1 MTYNPHVHINKWLLP
16 LSWLYGLI
24 VYFRNR
30 LFAWGILKQETFDVP
45 VICIGN
51 ITVGGTGKTPH
62 TELLIS
68 ILREKYKVAVLSRG
82 YKRKTSGFV
91 LATKESTS
99 LDLGDEPF
107 QIKQKFPE
115 VIVAVDADRRRGI
128 KQLLELDTPP
138 NVILLDD
145 AFQHRY
151 VKPSF
156 TILMSNYNRPM
167 HLDRLLPAG
176 RLREPASY
184 TSKANMIIVSKCPD
198 HLKPI
203 DYRIISHEIDA
214 YPYQELFFTTFVYKN
229 IKPVFEGGE
238 GQEAKPLDYLTDKD
252 ILLVTGIASPIMIKN
267 KLKEYASKFEMM
279 TFSDHHNFTPKDID
293 NIQKQFDSINS
304 DNKIII
310 VTEKDASRLI
320 LLNNIREDLKASIYY
335 LPIEVVF
342 MDDESKAQFKHK
354 IYKHVRENSRNRIVH
369 KKQASGNP

>member
-1 MTYNPHVHINKWLLP
+1 MAYNPHVHINKWLLP

-24 VYFRNR
+24 VCFRNR

-62 TELLIS
+62 TELLIR
-68 ILREKYKVAVLSRG
+68 ILHEKYKVAVLSRG

-91 LATKESTS
+91 LAAKESTS

-128 KQLLELDTPP
+128 RKLLELNSPP

-167 HLDRLLPAG
+167 NLDRLLPAG

-184 TSKANMIIVSKCPD
+184 ASKANMIIVSKCPD
-198 HLKPI
+198 DLKPI
-203 DYRIISHEIDA
+203 DYRIISHEINA
-214 YPYQELFFTTFVYKN
+214 YPYQDLFFTTFAYKN
-229 IKPVFEGGE
+229 IKPVFVNNIGT
-238 GQEAKPLDYLTDKD
+238 KPLDYLTNKH

-267 KLKEYASKFEMM
+267 KLKEYASKLEMM
-279 TFSDHHNFTPKDID
+279 TFPDHHNFTPKDID
-293 NIQKQFDSINS
+293 NIQKQFDTIESN
-304 DNKIII
+304 NKIII

-320 LLNNIREDLKASIYY
+320 LSDNIKEELKSYIYY

-342 MDDESKAQFKHK
+342 MDDESKAKFKHK

-369 KKQASGNP
+369 KKQTSGNP